1 MLDVFGNTVYGSSL
15 EEMDSLYPRCEKT
28 DCKPMFHACLHCLV
42 LADSD
47 KTDSTAAWCTRK
59 EEE

>member
-1 MLDVFGNTVYGSSL
+1 MLDVFGNTVYRSSL
-15 EEMDSLYPRCEKT
+15 AEMDSLYPRCEKT
-28 DCKPMFHACLHCLV
+28 DCKPMFHACLI

-47 KTDSTAAWCTRK
+47 KTDSTAAWCTKRK